1 MNKLF
6 ITGPNES
13 ICPPCYYCGNE
24 PNPTTKV
31 VKHDQSC
38 PYLIAKDLWAKMGI
52 TMTNEELLATAEI
65 VLLKAARQK
74 KDVVDLQRAI
84 NTLEACIKD
93 GSIRSIEFAREVLI
107 TEIEELN

>member
-52 TMTNEELLATAEI
+52 IMTNEELLATAEVALI
-65 VLLKAARQK
+65 KASRRK
-74 KDVVDLQRAI
+74 KDIVDLQRAI
-84 NTLEACIKD
+84 NTLAVCIKD
-93 GSIRSIEFAREVLI
+93 DSLGSIEFAREVLL